1 MTANQEQMLHRRMIH
16 NFLYASAAFKT
27 LGKVINTPSKE
38 VVREWAER
46 GEHYFSQMAENAQN
60 DPWFWHNYCILHYHL
75 GNNWKAA
82 RYNKKALALMQFG
95 AAQTMQTELK
105 KKLWILYRFA

>member
-1 MTANQEQMLHRRMIH
+1 
-16 NFLYASAAFKT
+16 
-27 LGKVINTPSKE
+27 
-38 VVREWAER
+38 
-46 GEHYFSQMAENAQN
+46 
-60 DPWFWHNYCILHYHL
+60 L